1 MRYKCV
7 LSLAYLKPN
16 NLLLSNNE
24 IMKSMFV
31 KKNISALPIEDSSWH
46 LAMRAKGGG
55 YGRLMGVVG
64 SKQGVVGSKQGVNRR

>member
-31 KKNISALPIEDSSWH
+31 KKNISAYVLADSS
-46 LAMRAKGGG
+46 
-55 YGRLMGVVG
+55 
-64 SKQGVVGSKQGVNRR
+64 